1 MSLLQRSESSMTQV
15 LKVSGWRS
23 LWPDTTMHQQA
34 RHMLGNLALLPA
46 SVNVSL
52 GNKALM
58 RETVAAYV
66 QGPVHFI
73 STSELTPDDWNIDRL
88 IERHKKIMYA
98 LALRLALP
106 TTRLEA
112 HLPNKSDDDSLENT
126 GKWA

>member
-1 MSLLQRSESSMTQV
+1 MQLLLNIEI
-15 LKVSGWRS
+15 
-23 LWPDTTMHQQA
+23 
-34 RHMLGNLALLPA
+34 
-46 SVNVSL
+46 
-52 GNKALM
+52 
-58 RETVAAYV
+58 Y
-66 QGPVHFI
+66 
-73 STSELTPDDWNIDRL
+73 TSELTPDDWNIDRL